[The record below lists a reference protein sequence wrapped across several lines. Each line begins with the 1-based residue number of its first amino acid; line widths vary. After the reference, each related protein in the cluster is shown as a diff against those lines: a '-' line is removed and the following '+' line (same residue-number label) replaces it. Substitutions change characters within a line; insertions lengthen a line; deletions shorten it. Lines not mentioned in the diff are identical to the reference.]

1 VASGL
6 LILCIIEWA
15 EAQPLDLLEAMM
27 KRLVL
32 VGTLMGALTAGA
44 AFAQTPAS
52 NANTPARKAR
62 ATSMSMDQPAA
73 GTSLGTVH
81 LAKKVMADGKPLP
94 AGTYQVRLT
103 DETPKPAV
111 GQTPDAERYVEFMRG
126 GKVVGREVAS
136 VIGSDDI
143 GKVAKGKTPKRNSS
157 SVELLKGGDYYR
169 VWINKGGN
177 NYIINMPPAA

>member
-1 VASGL
+1 
-6 LILCIIEWA
+6 
-15 EAQPLDLLEAMM
+15 MM

-44 AFAQTPAS
+44 AFAQTTAD
-52 NANTPARKAR
+52 TPARRAR
-62 ATSMSMDQPAA
+62 AASRSMTAEPAA
-73 GTSLGTVH
+73 GAALGTVH
-81 LAKKVMADGKPLP
+81 LAKNVMADGKPLA
-94 AGTYQVRLT
+94 AGTYQVRLS

-111 GQTPDAERYVEFMRG
+111 GESPNAERYVEFMRG

-136 VIGSDDI
+136 VVGPDDI
-143 GKVAKGKTPKRNSS
+143 GQVAKGKRPKPNSS